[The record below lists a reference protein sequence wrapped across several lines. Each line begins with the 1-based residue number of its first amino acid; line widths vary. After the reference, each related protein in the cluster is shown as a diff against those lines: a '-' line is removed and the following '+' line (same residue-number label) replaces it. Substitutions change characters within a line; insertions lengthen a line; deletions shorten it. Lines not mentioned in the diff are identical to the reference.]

1 MTGKPIKKDTKF
13 APGNPGGPGRPP
25 LSGEAKEARR
35 LNKTEFENVVN
46 KYLWCPLIDLKMH
59 ASDQSLPTMEAW
71 VVAIMLR
78 GITTGDWG
86 GQEWIAQRIMGKV
99 KDQLEVK
106 NVTPFVIKHADG
118 SQTVLGAKT
127 EIDEE

>member
-1 MTGKPIKKDTKF
+1 MTQKPIKKDTKF

-25 LSGEAKEARR
+25 LSPEAKEARR

-46 KYLWCPLIDLKMH
+46 KYLWCPLVDLKMH

-71 VVAIMLR
+71 VVAIMLK

-86 GQEWIAQRIMGKV
+86 GQEWIAQRIMGRV
-99 KDQLEVK
+99 KEQIEVRQ
-106 NVTPFVIKHADG
+106 VTPFVIRHTSG
-118 SQTVLGAKT
+118 EITTLGAKV
-127 EIDEE
+127 ESEDE